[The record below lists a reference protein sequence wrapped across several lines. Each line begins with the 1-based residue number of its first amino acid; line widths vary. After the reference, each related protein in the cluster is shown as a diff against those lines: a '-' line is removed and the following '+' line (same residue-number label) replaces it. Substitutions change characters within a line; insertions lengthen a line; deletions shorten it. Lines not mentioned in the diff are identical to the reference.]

1 MVLAEAGEHFN
12 SATGGAVAELREQ
25 VLSQELPTGN
35 GVLSDDGDWMVTAR
49 IRFFLEDLFH
59 RYFI

>member
-25 VLSQELPTGN
+25 VPSQELPTGN
-35 GVLSDDGDWMVTAR
+35 GVFGVV
-49 IRFFLEDLFH
+49 I
-59 RYFI
+59 